1 MDTRIGGVHL
11 LLYKKNGMSQK
22 TEDIREYIQY
32 GICIVCI
39 LGAMV
44 MSFLAMYIDPTGE
57 IHDSILWLIAQV
69 LVFCG
74 SLMGINSL
82 HNMHVKKI
90 DQKISE
96 VNPQTPN
103 DTHKPTSASQDNYI

>member
-1 MDTRIGGVHL
+1 
-11 LLYKKNGMSQK
+11 MSRK
-22 TEDIREYIQY
+22 SEDIKEYIQY
-32 GICIVCI
+32 GICILCV

-82 HNMHVKKI
+82 HNVHVKKI
-90 DQKISE
+90 DQKMKEIE
-96 VNPQTPN
+96 EKNENV
-103 DTHKPTSASQDNYI
+103 

>member
-1 MDTRIGGVHL
+1 MAR
-11 LLYKKNGMSQK
+11 KS
-22 TEDIREYIQY
+22 EDIKEFIQY

-69 LVFCG
+69 LVFSG
-74 SLMGINSL
+74 SLLGINSL
-82 HNMHVKKI
+82 HNIHMKKI
-90 DQKISE
+90 DNKIE
-96 VNPQTPN
+96 KLNNEKNQ
-103 DTHKPTSASQDNYI
+103 

>member
-1 MDTRIGGVHL
+1 
-11 LLYKKNGMSQK
+11 MSQK
-22 TEDIREYIQY
+22 TEDIKEYIQY

-82 HNMHVKKI
+82 HTVHVKKI
-90 DQKISE
+90 DKKIDE
-96 VNPQTPN
+96 VSRQMPN
-103 DTHKPTSASQDNYI
+103 VNHKPTSATQDNYI

>member
-1 MDTRIGGVHL
+1 
-11 LLYKKNGMSQK
+11 MSQK
-22 TEDIREYIQY
+22 ADDIKEYIQY

-82 HNMHVKKI
+82 HNVHLKRI
-90 DQKISE
+90 DQKISD
-96 VNPQTPN
+96 VNLQTPDGDSKN
-103 DTHKPTSASQDNYI
+103 IK

>member
-1 MDTRIGGVHL
+1 
-11 LLYKKNGMSQK
+11 MSRK
-22 TEDIREYIQY
+22 SEDIKEYIQY
-32 GICIVCI
+32 GICILCV

-82 HNMHVKKI
+82 HNVHVKKI
-90 DQKISE
+90 DRKIE
-96 VNPQTPN
+96 DFTPTPKG
-103 DTHKPTSASQDNYI
+103 DSKLG

>member
-1 MDTRIGGVHL
+1 
-11 LLYKKNGMSQK
+11 MSRK
-22 TEDIREYIQY
+22 SEDIKEYIQY
-32 GICIVCI
+32 GICILCV

-82 HNMHVKKI
+82 HNVHLKKI
-90 DQKISE
+90 DQKIGDA
-96 VNPQTPN
+96 NPQTPN
-103 DTHKPTSASQDNYI
+103 DTHKQTSVSQDNKL